1 MPRRLNTKRIERNYN
16 NLLPYLSLNYAINK
30 DHNLSYSFSSR
41 MRRPSFWELNPVK
54 EYLTDFNYV
63 QNNPFVK
70 ASSVYNQELTYMYK
84 NSYFIIIGHKY
95 IKDVLNQIP
104 LQGYPVH
111 LDGTVGTQNVLRY
124 IRTNFGDKQELSAMF
139 GIQKSFFNQY
149 WTTSFNI
156 GMQRNINNGTLS
168 VDPTTGDSFQDAENL

>member
-1 MPRRLNTKRIERNYN
+1 
-16 NLLPYLSLNYAINK
+16 
-30 DHNLSYSFSSR
+30 

-168 VDPTTGDSFQDAENL
+168 VDPTTGDSFQDAEKPITYVNNIKSNSLLIQTNNTFRLDKAKHGIWVLIISL